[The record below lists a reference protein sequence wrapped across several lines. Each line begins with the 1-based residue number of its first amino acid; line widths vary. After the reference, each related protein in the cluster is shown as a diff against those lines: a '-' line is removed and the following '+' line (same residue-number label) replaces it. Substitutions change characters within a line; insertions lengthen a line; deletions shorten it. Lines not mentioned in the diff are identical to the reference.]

1 MSPQKSHY
9 VCQSCGYQTPQS
21 WGKCPQCGTWA
32 SMVEEVMAPARAK
45 GWERLPGAKEAK
57 LLSQLVQEERV
68 KVQVGIPE
76 LDRVDTQTKNQVDEL
91 AGKML
96 LDYGAVITAIPLSQA
111 DLERMCFEPFIM
123 NVQKEGILL

>member
-1 MSPQKSHY
+1 M
-9 VCQSCGYQTPQS
+9 TL
-21 WGKCPQCGTWA
+21 
-32 SMVEEVMAPARAK
+32 ED
-45 GWERLPGAKEAK
+45 ERLLTFVRELRKTFPDRLKK
-57 LLSQLVQEERV
+57 LILFGSRARGDYSEESDYDFLL
-68 KVQVGIPE
+68 I
-76 LDRVDTQTKNQVDEL
+76 LDRVDAQTKGQVDEL